1 MCIRDRTRYAVAD
14 KAGPYN
20 VEIDLGGSY
29 PLNSLQILEWKG
41 SDEKGKTRSSQTSI
55 AVYDGTDWKTV
66 VDKQSLSRED
76 NLTAFDLGGAVGSK
90 VRITFNNVGGNNK
103 SATIYEISCSS
114 ALPEPIVKT
123 DQMCIR
129 DSLCSVTKDP
139 CCKCLPDPFPIQSI
153 SSLMIIIALVF
164 FYNLSA
170 DTLCQSPADAKTCR
184 LNKLGYIASA
194 LVLAAA
200 VIRFYSL
207 NTSRKTRLE
216 QTEFGEIWL

>member
-1 MCIRDRTRYAVAD
+1 MKKCGKSPPIPKEIQQQLALIDRSQWFIGLTI
-14 KAGPYN
+14 AGI
-20 VEIDLGGSY
+20 VLSY
-29 PLNSLQILEWKG
+29 YTTGIQRQQL
-41 SDEKGKTRSSQTSI
+41 
-55 AVYDGTDWKTV
+55 
-66 VDKQSLSRED
+66 
-76 NLTAFDLGGAVGSK
+76 
-90 VRITFNNVGGNNK
+90 
-103 SATIYEISCSS
+103 
-114 ALPEPIVKT
+114 
-123 DQMCIR
+123 
-129 DSLCSVTKDP
+129 LCSVTKDP

-216 QTEFGEIWL
+216 QTEFGEI